1 MPTPLLCTHL
11 IIMTTL
17 VSPAALT
24 VNISVSYTPP
34 PGFIP
39 GDSTEYKA
47 ASGPVIVTCTAS
59 EGAGSGDYVY
69 VWTSTCSS
77 GCDFQMTSTGR
88 TSVITRPAVHSGDTG
103 THTCTAT
110 RGGESASASI
120 MFNVV
125 GEYIP
130 IATYV
135 H

>member
-47 ASGPVIVTCTAS
+47 ASGPVIVTAQPQR
-59 EGAGSGDYVY
+59 ELGVGIM
-69 VWTSTCSS
+69 STC
-77 GCDFQMTSTGR
+77 GR
-88 TSVITRPAVHSGDTG
+88 PPVVVVVISR
-103 THTCTAT
+103 
-110 RGGESASASI
+110 
-120 MFNVV
+120 
-125 GEYIP
+125 
-130 IATYV
+130 
-135 H
+135 